1 MIIFC
6 RLWLVFKLKHH
17 WLYLGSIWLSV
28 GFAILILGCSLDEI
42 ETAQTAMELVLPT
55 EAEGRADIA
64 HIRVLI
70 QSDQRTIPAQQF
82 KLTPT
87 SDTDGFQDINIFIP
101 LDAKHIRV
109 EALGSLGGLLFVGES
124 TVEIQN
130 EKASKIRIQLDPTTP
145 VIKFKNVPSFVDVG
159 QDFQIEMVLKHVK
172 YLFAL
177 ALEISYPNVFIE
189 PYAVDLGDFWQ
200 NTDDESPVLL
210 ISDHNL
216 TSKTPGR
223 LSLGLVRTRPPDGE
237 MESGTIVTISFHTKQ
252 TGVAIIRVLNSP
264 RLVAQKLDGQPI
276 DNFDDLTRYLNRAQA
291 QLEIR

>member
-1 MIIFC
+1 MLE
-6 RLWLVFKLKHH
+6 RH
-17 WLYLGSIWLSV
+17 S
-28 GFAILILGCSLDEI
+28 A
-42 ETAQTAMELVLPT
+42 
-55 EAEGRADIA
+55 
-64 HIRVLI
+64 
-70 QSDQRTIPAQQF
+70 
-82 KLTPT
+82 
-87 SDTDGFQDINIFIP
+87 
-101 LDAKHIRV
+101 
-109 EALGSLGGLLFVGES
+109 GLLFVGES
-124 TVEIQN
+124 IVEIQN
-130 EKASKIRIQLDPTTP
+130 ENASKIRIQLDPTTP

-177 ALEISYPNVFIE
+177 TLEISYPNVFIE

-237 MESGTIVTISFHTKQ
+237 MESGKIVTISFHTKQ
-252 TGVAIIRVLNSP
+252 TGVAIIRVLDSP

>member
-55 EAEGRADIA
+55 EAEGRANIA

-70 QSDQRTIPAQQF
+70 QSDQRIIPAQQF

-177 ALEISYPNVFIE
+177 TLEISYPNVFIE

-237 MESGTIVTISFHTKQ
+237 MESGKIVTISFHTKQ
-252 TGVAIIRVLNSP
+252 TGVAIIRVLDSP